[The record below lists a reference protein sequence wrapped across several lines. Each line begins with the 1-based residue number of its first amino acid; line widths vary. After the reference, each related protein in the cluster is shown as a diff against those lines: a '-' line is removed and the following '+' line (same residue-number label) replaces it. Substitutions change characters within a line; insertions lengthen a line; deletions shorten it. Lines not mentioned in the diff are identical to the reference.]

1 MRRTSFAS
9 RSAMFG
15 HADTHLI
22 DRRQGN
28 PMQTEQPKGAG
39 AAREPRAVAGRRCDL
54 CGNEVVAVRR
64 VALDREYDRLQ
75 LAHKELYAC
84 EPCFEAKE
92 QRRLGLHRR

>member
-1 MRRTSFAS
+1 MHTERPKQVQPGRDPVAS
-9 RSAMFG
+9 
-15 HADTHLI
+15 
-22 DRRQGN
+22 
-28 PMQTEQPKGAG
+28 
-39 AAREPRAVAGRRCDL
+39 AGRLCDL
-54 CGNEVVAVRR
+54 CGKEVVAVRR

>member
-1 MRRTSFAS
+1 MHTERPKQVQPGRDPAAS
-9 RSAMFG
+9 
-15 HADTHLI
+15 T
-22 DRRQGN
+22 
-28 PMQTEQPKGAG
+28 
-39 AAREPRAVAGRRCDL
+39 GRLCDL
-54 CGNEVVAVRR
+54 CGKEVVAVRR

>member
-1 MRRTSFAS
+1 
-9 RSAMFG
+9 
-15 HADTHLI
+15 
-22 DRRQGN
+22 
-28 PMQTEQPKGAG
+28 MQTEQPKGAP
-39 AAREPRAVAGRRCDL
+39 AAREPRAAAGRRCDL

-92 QRRLGLHRR
+92 QRRLGLNRR

>member
-1 MRRTSFAS
+1 
-9 RSAMFG
+9 MFG
-15 HADTHLI
+15 RADTHLT
-22 DRRQGN
+22 DRRRGN
-28 PMQTEQPKGAG
+28 PMQTEEPKGAPV
-39 AAREPRAVAGRRCDL
+39 AREPGAAAGRRCDL

>member
-1 MRRTSFAS
+1 MR
-9 RSAMFG
+9 
-15 HADTHLI
+15 
-22 DRRQGN
+22 
-28 PMQTEQPKGAG
+28 TERPQQLQSGRDPV
-39 AAREPRAVAGRRCDL
+39 AATGRLCDL
-54 CGNEVVAVRR
+54 CGNEVIAVRR

>member
-1 MRRTSFAS
+1 MHTQTDRSKQPQVRR
-9 RSAMFG
+9 
-15 HADTHLI
+15 
-22 DRRQGN
+22 
-28 PMQTEQPKGAG
+28 E
-39 AAREPRAVAGRRCDL
+39 AREVVGRRCDL
-54 CGNEVVAVRR
+54 CGNEVSAVRR

>member
-1 MRRTSFAS
+1 MPTQTD
-9 RSAMFG
+9 RSK
-15 HADTHLI
+15 
-22 DRRQGN
+22 
-28 PMQTEQPKGAG
+28 QPK
-39 AAREPRAVAGRRCDL
+39 ARRDPEAAGRRCDL
-54 CGNEVVAVRR
+54 CGNEVLAVRR

>member
-1 MRRTSFAS
+1 
-9 RSAMFG
+9 MFG
-15 HADTHLI
+15 AAD
-22 DRRQGN
+22 RNPPVEGG
-28 PMQTEQPKGAG
+28 PMQPDQSKQLQATRGQGG
-39 AAREPRAVAGRRCDL
+39 SVGRRCDL

-92 QRRLGLHRR
+92 QRRLGLDRR